1 MATEIHKTAVV
12 DKGANI
18 GDNVYIGPYAV
29 IESDVEIGD
38 GCRIEP
44 FAQIKRFTKIGKN
57 NHIHSYACIGGPPQ
71 DLKFKGE
78 ESYLI
83 IGDDNCIREYVTL
96 NRGTKQGG
104 GVTKIGSRCLIM
116 AYAHVAHDCILADE
130 VIMANAATLAGHV
143 IIEEG
148 AVLGGLSAVHQ
159 FVRIGKYAYIGGMTG
174 VAQDVPP
181 YTLIAGER
189 GSMHGLN
196 LVGLRRRGFS
206 KEDISSLKKAYKI
219 LWREGLKKEEAIEK
233 IQAELGNYDKVR
245 ELIDF
250 VKNSERGVVPPKK
263 K

>member
-12 DKGANI
+12 DKDANI

-44 FAQIKRFTKIGKN
+44 FAQIKRFTKMGKN

-116 AYAHVAHDCILADE
+116 AYAHVAHDCILSDE

-159 FVRIGKYAYIGGMTG
+159 FVRIGKFAYIGGMTG

-206 KEDISSLKKAYKI
+206 KEDISNLKKAYKI

-233 IQAELGNYDKVR
+233 IQAELGNSDKVR

-250 VKNSERGVVPPKK
+250 VKNSERGIVLPKK